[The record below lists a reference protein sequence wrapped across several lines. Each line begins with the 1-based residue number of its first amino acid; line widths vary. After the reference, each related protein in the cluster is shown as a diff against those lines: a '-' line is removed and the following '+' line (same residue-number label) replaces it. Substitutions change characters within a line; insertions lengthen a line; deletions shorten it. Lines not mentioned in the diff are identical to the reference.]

1 MATDSGLGLFMDVG
15 TGTTVT
21 ARLGRVTGGGMNPLD
36 QVETREGIQADTL
49 TVGGPLEPGGTAS
62 YEVSAVTWLNYAIRA
77 SITSPA
83 LTDLCFVGNYSGD
96 ARKQTGAKISKIT
109 LKGAVRSALTADIEW
124 KCLTD
129 VADTSTP
136 QAALSTTVF
145 EWFTGTA
152 LIDGVARQCQDFTI
166 ELDNS
171 VEYIYSLDTTTE
183 NTRRFPDA
191 LHVGSQT
198 FSVQTTTLTRPTTTE
213 FAAVQADTLSV
224 SDTCVFTFIGGTS
237 GTQTLTITC
246 SNLTPTGIA
255 VPFSV
260 GGEIKSYDRNFTG
273 KKDTAC
279 LTLAV
284 A

>member
-15 TGTTVT
+15 TGTSVT
-21 ARLGRVTGGGMNPLD
+21 AKLGRMTGGGFNPCD
-36 QVETREGIQADTL
+36 QVDTREGIGADAL
-49 TVGGPLEPGGTAS
+49 NVGGALEPGGTCS
-62 YEVSAVTWLNYAIRA
+62 YEASIITWPNYAIR
-77 SITSPA
+77 SSFTDPS
-83 LTDLCFVGNYSGD
+83 LTDLCFIGNFSGD
-96 ARKQTGAKISKIT
+96 ARKQTGAKISKLTI
-109 LKGAVRSALTADIEW
+109 KGAVNSALTVDMEW

-136 QAALSTTVF
+136 QDALTTTVF

-152 LIDGVARQCQDFTI
+152 LIDGEARCCQDFTI
-166 ELDNS
+166 ELDNNI
-171 VEYIYSLDTTTE
+171 EYVYCLDTTTE

-198 FSVQTTTLTRPTTTE
+198 FSVNTTTLTRPTTTE
-213 FAAVQADTLSV
+213 FAAVRADTLGV
-224 SDTCVFTFIGGTS
+224 ADTCVFTFIGGTS

-260 GGEIKSYDRNFTG
+260 GGDIISYNRNFTG
-273 KKDTAC
+273 AKDTAC
-279 LTLAV
+279 LSMAV